1 MTDVP
6 VQTGGSNVFGGVGE
20 ASKIMSQVNQ
30 TPTRTRSVPS
40 NQIQR
45 NWGAV
50 SDQALRDPVV
60 ITAKGRPRHVLM
72 AFDEYERLKAR
83 DRQTYRVEALP
94 DDLAAMLE
102 AGLNDLRVPIE
113 GTSDDS
119 DTIIR

>member
-1 MTDVP
+1 
-6 VQTGGSNVFGGVGE
+6 
-20 ASKIMSQVNQ
+20 MSQANH
-30 TPTRTRSVPS
+30 TPTHTRSVPS

-83 DRQTYRVEALP
+83 DRQAYRVEDLP
-94 DDLAAMLE
+94 PHLASLLAD
-102 AGLNDLRVPIE
+102 GLNALRVPE
-113 GTSDDS
+113 GTPDDG

>member
-1 MTDVP
+1 
-6 VQTGGSNVFGGVGE
+6 
-20 ASKIMSQVNQ
+20 MSQSSNSAIH
-30 TPTRTRSVPS
+30 PRSVPS

-72 AFDEYERLKAR
+72 AFGEYECLKAR
-83 DRQTYRVEALP
+83 ACQADRVEDLLP
-94 DDLAAMLE
+94 HLASLLAD
-102 AGLNDLRVPIE
+102 GLNALRVPE
-113 GTSDDS
+113 GIPDDG

>member
-1 MTDVP
+1 
-6 VQTGGSNVFGGVGE
+6 
-20 ASKIMSQVNQ
+20 MSQANRAA
-30 TPTRTRSVPS
+30 THTRSVPS

-45 NWGAV
+45 NWGSV

-83 DRQTYRVEALP
+83 DRQACRLEDLP

-102 AGLNDLRVPIE
+102 AGLNELRVPE
-113 GTSDDS
+113 ATPDDG
-119 DTIIR
+119 DIIIR